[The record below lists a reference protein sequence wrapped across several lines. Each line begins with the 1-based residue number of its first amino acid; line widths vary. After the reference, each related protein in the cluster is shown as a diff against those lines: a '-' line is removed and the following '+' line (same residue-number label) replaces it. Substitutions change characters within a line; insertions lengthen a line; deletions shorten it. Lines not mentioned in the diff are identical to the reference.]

1 MSAQIIGINTT
12 LVVIVAR
19 GDSLAHKFGT
29 HKFGTHKFGTHKFG
43 THKFG
48 RSAQIQTNSK

>member
-1 MSAQIIGINTT
+1 MTIESNEDVSSNNSGLKGINTT

-29 HKFGTHKFGTHKFG
+29 HKFG
-43 THKFG
+43 
-48 RSAQIQTNSK
+48 RSAQIRTNSK